1 MTLYNWRLAGKLM
14 SKSTTITFIEKCL
27 SGDALYEDIDDY
39 VDIWHDSNSTDE
51 LYEFLGMTR
60 QEYWLWVRNPDI
72 LPQIVQAHKEKLD
85 IHAILK
91 AV

>member
-1 MTLYNWRLAGKLM
+1 MPE
-14 SKSTTITFIEKCL
+14 SSTTTFIEKCIH
-27 SGDALYEDIDDY
+27 GDAHYEDIDDY

-60 QEYWLWVRNPDI
+60 PEYVMWMKDPDV
-72 LPQIVQAHKEKLD
+72 LPQIVQAHKENLD